1 MTHAKIN
8 SNEVISLHIKD
19 KTIQCL
25 EEHAGGN
32 LGKREVDKY
41 LSDRLLKALFIE
53 EKKKP
58 DKLDFIKIYNLCS

>member
-53 EKKKP
+53 EKKKT
-58 DKLDFIKIYNLCS
+58 